1 MEKLQRGVQKVV
13 ECCSYMCGILVDK
26 EESVF
31 GNQKVSENY
40 VSQIREDRMSRMLA
54 NELTVNEEKWAFF
67 DDEETEAQLELASAI
82 ELALLR

>member
-54 NELTVNEEKWAFF
+54 NELTENEEKWAFF

-82 ELALLR
+82 ELALLK